1 MYNIHSLNDKGLKW
15 MILKQINNLC
25 QILIFSKKNLQI
37 KLHFPK
43 EDTDAK
49 SVF

>member
-25 QILIFSKKNLQI
+25 QILIFSRKNFQI
-37 KLHFPK
+37 KLHFPR
-43 EDTDAK
+43 EDTDVK

>member
-37 KLHFPK
+37 KLHFPMK
-43 EDTDAK
+43 TQMQK
-49 SVF
+49 VFF